1 MKPLNKATSSG
12 SNDIRELN
20 HRILSE
26 YLMRKGMRPSAERTL
41 LLDLACSFAG
51 AFSVRKLH
59 EAAEAGGT
67 HLASATVY
75 NTVNLLCDCGIVRP
89 MLGKSG
95 ERVYEM
101 SGKSTMSYTCRQCGK
116 SKAIR
121 DAKVETFL
129 AGHHF
134 RGIATDF
141 FTLSITG
148 ICPQCARALKKIAQQ
163 ENKNT
168 KTNQ

>member
-12 SNDIRELN
+12 NNDIRELN

-41 LLDLACSFAG
+41 LLDLAGSFAG
-51 AFSVRKLH
+51 AFSIRKLH
-59 EAAEAGGT
+59 EAAEADGT
-67 HLASATVY
+67 HLATATVY
-75 NTVNLLCDCGIVRP
+75 NTVKILCDCGIVRP

-95 ERVYEM
+95 ERVYEI

-129 AGHHF
+129 ACHHF

-141 FTLSITG
+141 FTLCVTG
-148 ICPQCARALKKIAQQ
+148 ICPQCAKALKKNAQQ